1 MRVLRK
7 SYSRRKLKGSRIRP
21 NPRRR
26 LDQNSPQG
34 LPAWPKRMG
43 GALQAFKVEALSI
56 RARWV
61 LLRLGVHPKAKFSSG
76 TSSRSIVTTTKI
88 CPFVFGRRTDFYD
101 VAITRC
107 FTLLYTLC
115 LLTLLTRIQLNLL
128 GRRNYLSSIV
138 SASYPPEDK
147 TIRLENRD
155 DDNVEQPYGND
166 FETNRKFLTFSWWLL
181 HRGWRD
187 LMEEVQSAIGHV
199 FGPVKTTEEIQ
210 FEQLSSLIINVRR
223 RVEGETPEQRK

>member
-1 MRVLRK
+1 M
-7 SYSRRKLKGSRIRP
+7 
-21 NPRRR
+21 
-26 LDQNSPQG
+26 
-34 LPAWPKRMG
+34 
-43 GALQAFKVEALSI
+43 
-56 RARWV
+56 RARRV
-61 LLRLGVHPKAKFSSG
+61 PLHLRVHPKAKPSSG

-101 VAITRC
+101 VAITRS
-107 FTLLYTLC
+107 FSLLYTLC

-138 SASYPPEDK
+138 SASYPPKDK

-155 DDNVEQPYGND
+155 DDNGEQPYGND

-187 LMEEVQSAIGHV
+187 LMEEVQSAVVQV